1 MSASRVSRFTRCK
14 LLYVGFP
21 FLTALVAML
30 TLGPA
35 AHAQDRP
42 SYIVGEPQG
51 LEMLVHIVG
60 EVQRPG
66 EYRVRDR
73 TNLLELFSKAGGPT
87 EFSKMSQVT
96 IRRAPMFSVAT
107 DSLKGF
113 GSPQPIGIVVVNLKE
128 ALVEPDA
135 ALPPTLRPGD
145 VVYVP
150 KGRYHRASFGG
161 QGMATRLA
169 INGYPDGLHNY
180 QTPE

>member
-1 MSASRVSRFTRCK
+1 MSASRASRFTRCK
-14 LLYVGFP
+14 LLYPGLP
-21 FLTALVAML
+21 TLTALVAMFV
-30 TLGPA
+30 LGTQA
-35 AHAQDRP
+35 AQAQDRP
-42 SYIVGEPQG
+42 NYIVGEPQG

-87 EFSKMSQVT
+87 EFSKMNSIT

-113 GSPQPIGIVVVNLKE
+113 GSPQPIEIVVVNLKD
-128 ALVEPDA
+128 ALVEPDG

-145 VVYVP
+145 VVFVP
-150 KGRYHRASFGG
+150 RNAWSTWRNVAAVLRDLSVVAGTYILYLRY
-161 QGMATRLA
+161 LE
-169 INGYPDGLHNY
+169 D
-180 QTPE
+180 

>member
-1 MSASRVSRFTRCK
+1 MVAAVA
-14 LLYVGFP
+14 V
-21 FLTALVAML
+21 FLAAT
-30 TLGPA
+30 P
-35 AHAQDRP
+35 AHAQDRS

-87 EFSKMSQVT
+87 EFSKMNQIT

-113 GSPQPIGIVVVNLKE
+113 GAPTTEIVVFNLK
-128 ALVEPDA
+128 AAMMEPDA
-135 ALPPTLRPGD
+135 ALPPTLKPGD
-145 VVYVP
+145 VVFVP
-150 KGRYHRASFGG
+150 RNAWSTWRNVAAVLRDLSVVAGTYILYLRY
-161 QGMATRLA
+161 LE
-169 INGYPDGLHNY
+169 D
-180 QTPE
+180 